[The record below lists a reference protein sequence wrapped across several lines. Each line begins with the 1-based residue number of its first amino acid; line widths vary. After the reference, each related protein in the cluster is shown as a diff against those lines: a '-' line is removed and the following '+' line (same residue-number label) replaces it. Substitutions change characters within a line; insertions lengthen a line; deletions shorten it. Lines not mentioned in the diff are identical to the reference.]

1 MKKYTPFLLLT
12 LLALNTSCSSTPA
25 TQAKPSPSPTA
36 SASPTATPAPEST
49 PLATPTPV
57 PTTTP
62 FPTGTPQP
70 SATPL
75 PTPTPVFSG
84 SPAASPGPERVVQ
97 FKARVITASRE
108 VLPVVENA
116 FTVNPYPLSEVKA
129 SLAIKNNVEAMPV
142 APRESDAKYQLEEK
156 VCSSSGC
163 TTQTKVDSEAFQ
175 KDLNNYRNTVLPEW
189 ESRAYKG
196 LSEELAQLSNGRS
209 SLNFT
214 TDKNGEATIRLQTGK
229 WYFSGKYSYGQ
240 SSSVVWEDVLFEVKE
255 GTQTIELTR

>member
-1 MKKYTPFLLLT
+1 MKKHTLLLLPA
-12 LLALNTSCSSTPA
+12 LLVLNTSCSSTPA
-25 TQAKPSPSPTA
+25 TQAKPSPSPTV
-36 SASPTATPAPEST
+36 SASPTPSPEVTPT
-49 PLATPTPV
+49 ATPTPE

-62 FPTGTPQP
+62 FPSGTPQP

-84 SPAASPGPERVVQ
+84 SPAASPGPEMVVQ
-97 FKARVITASRE
+97 FKARVITSARE
-108 VLPVVENA
+108 VLPVVETA
-116 FTVNPYPLSEVKA
+116 FTVNPYPLTEVRA

-163 TTQTKVDSEAFQ
+163 TTQSRVDSEAFQ
-175 KDLNNYRNTVLPEW
+175 KDLTNYRNTVLPEW
-189 ESRAYKG
+189 EARAYKG
-196 LSEELAQLSNGRS
+196 LSEELARLSNGRS

-214 TDKNGEATIRLQTGK
+214 TDKNGEATVRLQTGK

-240 SSSVVWEDVLFEVKE
+240 SSSVVWEDVLFEVKD
-255 GTQTIELTR
+255 GTKTIELTR